1 VIQFTVYELAYF
13 PIGLVEDSCQV
24 KVGFFF
30 LGVYLMQN
38 PFEKFGL
45 QKQFLDAIQKLD
57 YQQPTPIQE
66 QAIPAMLAGKNVLG
80 QAQTG
85 TGKTA
90 AFALPILEHL
100 QPGCKHIQALVLAP
114 TRELAIQDSA
124 AFEQLSGNSPVRVL
138 PVYGG
143 QSYTIQTRQL
153 KRGVDVVVGT
163 PGRIIDLI
171 HQGELDLSHVHSLVL
186 DEADRM
192 LEMGFIEDVDTI
204 MAEIPGERQ
213 IALFSATMPKVIRK
227 LAEKHMSNI
236 FEIKVSPRELSVEEI
251 EQRYYMVRE
260 ENKKA
265 ALLRLLEMEEI
276 TSALIF
282 TRTKLRAQEL
292 SDTLTPL
299 GFHVESLHGD
309 LSQAQRESALKHFR
323 DGKVSILIATDVA
336 ARGLDIENVSHV
348 INFDIPANAEDYVH
362 RIGRT
367 GRAGRKGIALSFIT
381 PGERSR
387 FMQFENFTHQSV
399 HSANLPT
406 REDVLAKREE
416 QFFARLTAQ
425 LGKGKI
431 SNERSLIARLEET
444 SFDLVEIAAAA
455 IQLARQLESP
465 LPIQEFA
472 EHKDARKST
481 QKPTRSRYN
490 GEKGPAVQEGG
501 MVRLRM
507 NLGNIHG
514 IRPGDVV
521 GAIASEVGIP
531 GRAIGEISIQKDYT
545 FVDIAEKHAKAVLKA
560 STGKYA
566 LRGKPVT
573 LTKVA

>member
-1 VIQFTVYELAYF
+1 MHNA
-13 PIGLVEDSCQV
+13 
-24 KVGFFF
+24 
-30 LGVYLMQN
+30 
-38 PFEKFGL
+38 FEIFGL
-45 QKQFLDAIQKLD
+45 QPALMDAIQLLD
-57 YQQPTPIQE
+57 YQQPSPIQE
-66 QAIPAMLAGKNVLG
+66 QAIPAMLEGRNVLG

-90 AFALPILEHL
+90 AFALPILNRL
-100 QPGCKHIQALVLAP
+100 QPGNKQIQALVLAP
-114 TRELAIQDSA
+114 TRELAIQVA
-124 AFEQLSGNSPVRVL
+124 EAFNQLSGNTPVRVL

-171 HQGELDLSHVHSLVL
+171 NQGELHLDQVRYLVL

-192 LEMGFIEDVDTI
+192 LEMGFVDDVETI
-204 MAEIPGERQ
+204 LAEIPEERQ
-213 IALFSATMPKVIRK
+213 MALFSATMPKAIRK
-227 LAEKHMSNI
+227 LAEKHMSDI
-236 FEIKVSPRELSVEEI
+236 FEIKVNPRQVTVAEI
-251 EQRYYMVRE
+251 EQRYYLIRE

-265 ALLRLLEMEEI
+265 ALLRLLEMEDI
-276 TSALIF
+276 SSALIF

-292 SDTLTPL
+292 SDTLIPL

-323 DGKVSILIATDVA
+323 DGRNNILIATDVA

-367 GRAGRKGIALSFIT
+367 GRAGRTGIALSFIT
-381 PGERSR
+381 PGDRNR
-387 FMQFENFTHQSV
+387 FMQFERYTHSTVQQ
-399 HSANLPT
+399 ANLPT
-406 REDVLAKREE
+406 PEEILAHRDE
-416 QFFARLTAQ
+416 QFLSRLTEQ

-431 SNERSLIARLEET
+431 SAERSLIAKLEET
-444 SFDLVEIAAAA
+444 SFDIVEIAAAA
-455 IQLARQLESP
+455 IQLARQQESS
-465 LPIQEFA
+465 LPIMAFA
-472 EHKDARKST
+472 EHKDTRKSA
-481 QKPTRSRYN
+481 QKPVRQSR
-490 GEKGPAVQEGG
+490 GKRMDQQESG

-507 NLGNIHG
+507 NLGNVHG

-531 GRAIGEISIQKDYT
+531 GRAIGEINILKDHT